1 MKIIL
6 IPVMLALTVSCGVAK
21 SPPRAVLQPLS
32 LAEHMAEQLRSRT
45 NGGDFNFISK
55 TGQVFLAAEPQ
66 LKNNFWLR
74 DVTNILATSVA
85 LYQPFWSPGQ
95 PSPWVVGACLSPI
108 SLRHCIAT
116 THVTGRS
123 LDTHLWLLPD
133 GSLYTNSIIAST
145 NLGGDLTICL
155 MAKTNPLVYRVLP
168 DISSKVNGMR
178 TENYATNPPALAV
191 LMHHA
196 SQGTP
201 FITTFAAALRNSTA
215 WCGHT
220 TNQLEFGNY
229 NIGYSQINGDSSS
242 PILTVIHNE
251 AVFVCQVFGPLGG
264 PAPGTRTNAVNA
276 AMATLSTENSAPV
289 YQLTLYDVSQF
300 PDQ

>member
-155 MAKTNPLVYRVLP
+155 MAKT
-168 DISSKVNGMR
+168 
-178 TENYATNPPALAV
+178 TNVFHRKTGP
-191 LMHHA
+191 
-196 SQGTP
+196 
-201 FITTFAAALRNSTA
+201 AAARAGVAVSRGLHLV
-215 WCGHT
+215 GGV
-220 TNQLEFGNY
+220 EFGAAAARHR
-229 NIGYSQINGDSSS
+229 GTQIAGLGD
-242 PILTVIHNE
+242 
-251 AVFVCQVFGPLGG
+251 
-264 PAPGTRTNAVNA
+264 
-276 AMATLSTENSAPV
+276 
-289 YQLTLYDVSQF
+289 
-300 PDQ
+300 